1 MYHVG
6 DRVKVFMDCF
16 SLHTEPGIISY
27 VEFIPDKNEFIYLVT
42 LDNGT
47 GDIAAGEESILK
59 GDSNDGL

>member
-1 MYHVG
+1 MYRVG

-27 VEFIPDKNEFIYLVT
+27 VEFIYLVT